1 MKKILFIIIFH
12 TTVFAINNPFKV
24 GELLKYSAEWNG
36 IKVGNAELFLSGTEL
51 FNDVETYQITFTT
64 RTNGLANTLFPIRD
78 RVDVWIDKKELFTHR
93 IKKDINQSTYKEK
106 IDVSFNYD
114 ELKAL
119 SNDKSVD
126 IDFKARG
133 PYSMFYFLR
142 TIDLVPEKIM
152 SFSSYEGKRIVNY
165 NLKIT
170 GTEIVDSGLGKFSC
184 KVIKPFSEGKELFK
198 NKGDMRIWISETK
211 ERLPIKIQIKI
222 QYGSMTLTLD
232 EIN

>member
-12 TTVFAINNPFKV
+12 TAVFAINNPFKV

-51 FNDVETYQITFTT
+51 FNDIETYQITFTT
-64 RTNGLANTLFPIRD
+64 RTNGLANTLFPVRD

-142 TIDLVPEKIM
+142 TIDLIPEKIM

-165 NLKIT
+165 NLKMT

>member
-12 TTVFAINNPFKV
+12 TAVFAINNPFKV

-64 RTNGLANTLFPIRD
+64 RTNGLANTLFPIQD

-119 SNDKSVD
+119 SDDKSVD

-142 TIDLVPEKIM
+142 TIDLIPEKIM

-165 NLKIT
+165 NLKMT

>member
-12 TTVFAINNPFKV
+12 TAVFAINNPFKV

-64 RTNGLANTLFPIRD
+64 RTYGLANTLFPIRD

-142 TIDLVPEKIM
+142 TIDLIPEKIM

-165 NLKIT
+165 NLKMT

>member
-12 TTVFAINNPFKV
+12 TAVFAINNPFKV

-51 FNDVETYQITFTT
+51 FNDIETYQITFTT

-133 PYSMFYFLR
+133 PFSMFYFLR
-142 TIDLVPEKIM
+142 TIDLIPEKIM

-165 NLKIT
+165 NLKMT

>member
-1 MKKILFIIIFH
+1 MKKILFILIFH
-12 TTVFAINNPFKV
+12 TAVFAINNPFKV

-51 FNDVETYQITFTT
+51 FNDIETYQITFTT

-142 TIDLVPEKIM
+142 TIDLIPEKIM

-165 NLKIT
+165 NLKMT

>member
-12 TTVFAINNPFKV
+12 TAVFAINNPFKV

-51 FNDVETYQITFTT
+51 FNDIETYQITFTT

>member
-12 TTVFAINNPFKV
+12 TAVFAINNPFKV

-51 FNDVETYQITFTT
+51 FNNVETYQITFTT

-142 TIDLVPEKIM
+142 TIDLIPEKIM

-165 NLKIT
+165 NLKMT

>member
-12 TTVFAINNPFKV
+12 TAVFAINNPFKV

-36 IKVGNAELFLSGTEL
+36 IKVGNAELFFSGTEL
-51 FNDVETYQITFTT
+51 FNNVETYQITFTT

-142 TIDLVPEKIM
+142 TIDLIPEKIM

-165 NLKIT
+165 NLKMT

>member
-12 TTVFAINNPFKV
+12 TAVFAINNPFKV

-51 FNDVETYQITFTT
+51 FNDIETYQITFTT

-106 IDVSFNYD
+106 IDVSFNYN

-142 TIDLVPEKIM
+142 TIDLIPEKIM

-165 NLKIT
+165 NLKMT

>member
-12 TTVFAINNPFKV
+12 ATVFAINTPFKV

-93 IKKDINQSTYKEK
+93 IKKDINQSSYKEK
-106 IDVSFNYD
+106 IDVTFNYD

-142 TIDLVPEKIM
+142 TIDLIPEKIM

-165 NLKIT
+165 NLKMT

>member
-12 TTVFAINNPFKV
+12 TAVFAINNPFKV

-51 FNDVETYQITFTT
+51 FNDIETYQITFTT

-165 NLKIT
+165 NLKMT

>member
-12 TTVFAINNPFKV
+12 TAVFAINNPFKV

-51 FNDVETYQITFTT
+51 FNDIETYQITFTT

-142 TIDLVPEKIM
+142 TIDLIPEKIM

-165 NLKIT
+165 NLKMT

-198 NKGDMRIWISETK
+198 NKGDMRIWISETE

>member
-12 TTVFAINNPFKV
+12 TAVFAINNPFKV

-119 SNDKSVD
+119 SNDKSID

-142 TIDLVPEKIM
+142 TIDLIPEKIM

-165 NLKIT
+165 NLKMT

>member
-1 MKKILFIIIFH
+1 MKRILFIVIFH
-12 TTVFAINNPFKV
+12 ATVFAINNPFKV

-142 TIDLVPEKIM
+142 TIDLIPEKIM

-165 NLKIT
+165 NLKMT

>member
-12 TTVFAINNPFKV
+12 TAVFAINNPFKV

-142 TIDLVPEKIM
+142 TIDLVPGKIM

-165 NLKIT
+165 NLKMT

>member
-1 MKKILFIIIFH
+1 M
-12 TTVFAINNPFKV
+12 
-24 GELLKYSAEWNG
+24 
-36 IKVGNAELFLSGTEL
+36 
-51 FNDVETYQITFTT
+51 
-64 RTNGLANTLFPIRD
+64 
-78 RVDVWIDKKELFTHR
+78 
-93 IKKDINQSTYKEK
+93 
-106 IDVSFNYD
+106 SFNYD

-119 SNDKSVD
+119 SNEKSVD

-142 TIDLVPEKIM
+142 TIDLIPEKIM

-165 NLKIT
+165 NLKMT

>member
-12 TTVFAINNPFKV
+12 TAVFAINNPFKV

-51 FNDVETYQITFTT
+51 FNDIETYQITFTT

-142 TIDLVPEKIM
+142 TIDLIPEKIM

-165 NLKIT
+165 NLKMT

-222 QYGSMTLTLD
+222 KYGSMTLTLD

>member
-1 MKKILFIIIFH
+1 MKKILFIVIFH
-12 TTVFAINNPFKV
+12 ATVFAINNPFKV

-51 FNDVETYQITFTT
+51 FNDIETYQITFTT

-142 TIDLVPEKIM
+142 TIDLIPEKIM

-165 NLKIT
+165 NLKMT

>member
-12 TTVFAINNPFKV
+12 TAVFAINNPFKV

-51 FNDVETYQITFTT
+51 FNDIETYQITFTT

-119 SNDKSVD
+119 SNDKSID

-142 TIDLVPEKIM
+142 TIDLIPEKIM

>member
-1 MKKILFIIIFH
+1 MKKILFIVIFH
-12 TTVFAINNPFKV
+12 ATIFAINNPFKV

-51 FNDVETYQITFTT
+51 FNDIETYQITFTT

-119 SNDKSVD
+119 SDDKSVD
-126 IDFKARG
+126 IDFKARD

-142 TIDLVPEKIM
+142 TIDLIPEKIM

-165 NLKIT
+165 NLKMT

>member
-12 TTVFAINNPFKV
+12 TAVFAINTPFKV

-51 FNDVETYQITFTT
+51 FNDIETYQITFTT

-119 SNDKSVD
+119 SSGKSVD

-142 TIDLVPEKIM
+142 TIDLIPEKIM

-165 NLKIT
+165 NLKMT

>member
-1 MKKILFIIIFH
+1 MKKILFFIIFH
-12 TTVFAINNPFKV
+12 TAVFAINTPFKV

-142 TIDLVPEKIM
+142 TIDLIPEKIM

-165 NLKIT
+165 NLKMT

>member
-12 TTVFAINNPFKV
+12 ATVFAINNPFKV

-142 TIDLVPEKIM
+142 TIDLIPEKIM

-165 NLKIT
+165 NLKMT

>member
-12 TTVFAINNPFKV
+12 TAVFAINNPFKV

-64 RTNGLANTLFPIRD
+64 RTNGLANTLFPIQD

-165 NLKIT
+165 NLKMT

>member
-12 TTVFAINNPFKV
+12 TAVFAINNPFKV

-51 FNDVETYQITFTT
+51 FNDIETYQITFTT

-119 SNDKSVD
+119 SNEKSVY

-142 TIDLVPEKIM
+142 TIDLIPEKIM

-165 NLKIT
+165 NLKMT

>member
-12 TTVFAINNPFKV
+12 TAVFAINNPFKV

-114 ELKAL
+114 ELKAF

-142 TIDLVPEKIM
+142 TIDLIPEKIM

-165 NLKIT
+165 NLKMT

>member
-12 TTVFAINNPFKV
+12 TAVFAINNPFKV

-64 RTNGLANTLFPIRD
+64 RTNGLANTLFPIQD

-142 TIDLVPEKIM
+142 TIDLIPEKIM

>member
-12 TTVFAINNPFKV
+12 TAVFAINNPFKV

-51 FNDVETYQITFTT
+51 FNDIETYQITFTT

-119 SNDKSVD
+119 SDDKSVD

>member
-1 MKKILFIIIFH
+1 MKKILFIVIFH
-12 TTVFAINNPFKV
+12 ATIFAINNPFKV

-51 FNDVETYQITFTT
+51 FNNVETYQITFTT
-64 RTNGLANTLFPIRD
+64 RTNGLANTLFPIQD

-142 TIDLVPEKIM
+142 TIDLIPEKIM

-165 NLKIT
+165 NLKMT

>member
-1 MKKILFIIIFH
+1 MKKILFITIFH
-12 TTVFAINNPFKV
+12 TAVFAINNPFKV

-51 FNDVETYQITFTT
+51 FNDIETYQITFTT

-142 TIDLVPEKIM
+142 TIDLIPEKIM

-165 NLKIT
+165 NLKMT

>member
-12 TTVFAINNPFKV
+12 ATLFAINNPFKV

-64 RTNGLANTLFPIRD
+64 RTYGLANTLFPIRD

-142 TIDLVPEKIM
+142 TIDLIPEKIM

-165 NLKIT
+165 NLKMT

>member
-12 TTVFAINNPFKV
+12 TAVFAINNPFKV

-51 FNDVETYQITFTT
+51 FNDIETYQITFTT

-142 TIDLVPEKIM
+142 TIDLIPEKIM

-165 NLKIT
+165 NLKMA

-198 NKGDMRIWISETK
+198 NKGDMRIWISETE

>member
-12 TTVFAINNPFKV
+12 TAVFAINNPFKV

-51 FNDVETYQITFTT
+51 FNDIETYQITFTT

-114 ELKAL
+114 ELKAI

-142 TIDLVPEKIM
+142 TIDLIPEKIM

-165 NLKIT
+165 NLKMT

>member
-1 MKKILFIIIFH
+1 MKKILFIVIFH
-12 TTVFAINNPFKV
+12 ATVFAINTPFKV

-142 TIDLVPEKIM
+142 TIDLIPEKIM

-165 NLKIT
+165 NLKMT
-170 GTEIVDSGLGKFSC
+170 GTEVVESGLGKFSC

>member
-1 MKKILFIIIFH
+1 MKRILFIVIFH
-12 TTVFAINNPFKV
+12 ATVFAINNPFKV

-64 RTNGLANTLFPIRD
+64 RTNGLANTLFPIQD

-142 TIDLVPEKIM
+142 TIDLIPEKIM

-165 NLKIT
+165 NLKMT

>member
-12 TTVFAINNPFKV
+12 TAVFAINNPFKV

-51 FNDVETYQITFTT
+51 FNDIETYQITFTT

-142 TIDLVPEKIM
+142 TIDLIPEKIM

-165 NLKIT
+165 NLKMT

>member
-12 TTVFAINNPFKV
+12 ATVFAINTPFKV

-93 IKKDINQSTYKEK
+93 IKKDINQSSYKEK
-106 IDVSFNYD
+106 IDVTFNYD

-119 SNDKSVD
+119 SNDKSID

-142 TIDLVPEKIM
+142 TIDLIPEKIM

-165 NLKIT
+165 NLKMT

>member
-12 TTVFAINNPFKV
+12 TAVFAINNPFKV

-51 FNDVETYQITFTT
+51 FNDIETYQITFTT

-119 SNDKSVD
+119 SNDKSID

-142 TIDLVPEKIM
+142 TIDLIPEKIM

-165 NLKIT
+165 NLKMT